1 MQQPI
6 IYNCPERCPIKKRC
20 FIIKLEYPLK
30 EQVIVLKKCDAKK
43 GKDIRVTI
51 GGERPP

>member
-1 MQQPI
+1 MKPM
-6 IYNCPERCPIKKRC
+6 IYRCPQKCPRHKTC
-20 FIIKLEYPLK
+20 FILKTETAIKEP
-30 EQVIVLKKCDAKK
+30 IVVLVKCAADN